1 MELFAALML
10 GLVGSLHCAGMC
22 GPLVLAISAAGG
34 GMNRPMA
41 KLAYHAGRLA
51 TYVMLG
57 AIFGLLGRGIALAG
71 MQRWLSVAGGAAIL
85 VGVAASSRF
94 AVSTPLYKLVSTL
107 KAAFARLL
115 ARRSWMSVT
124 LLGGL
129 NGLLP
134 CGLVYAACVAAA
146 ATGSVTMGM
155 ASLLLF
161 GLGTVPM
168 MLTIS
173 IIGRRL
179 GFDAARHFQR
189 LAPACALLVGC
200 LLVVRGMA
208 LGIPYL
214 SPAMDAA
221 GGCTHCHGH

>member
-1 MELFAALML
+1 MEIWAALML

-34 GMNRPMA
+34 GTRRPAAM
-41 KLAYHAGRLA
+41 LAYHAGRLA

-57 AIFGLLGRGIALAG
+57 AVFGLLGRGIALAG
-71 MQRWLSVAGGAAIL
+71 MQRWLSLAAGAALLIGL
-85 VGVAASSRF
+85 AASSRF
-94 AVSTPLYKLVSTL
+94 AVSTPLYKVVATL
-107 KAAFARLL
+107 KAAFAKLL
-115 ARRSWMSVT
+115 TRRSFMSVT
-124 LLGGL
+124 FLGGL

-146 ATGSVTMGM
+146 ATGSVTRGM
-155 ASLLLF
+155 ASLLVF

-168 MLTIS
+168 MLTLS
-173 IIGRRL
+173 VIGRRI
-179 GFDAARHFQR
+179 GFDASRRLQK
-189 LAPACALLVGC
+189 LAPICAALVGA

-221 GGCTHCHGH
+221 GGCVHCHGH